1 MPITLK
7 SSALTGDAL
16 RIASS
21 ALLVALKLKDRG
33 THDHVLRVAR
43 VSVLIGRELKLER
56 AELLA
61 LYYGAQL
68 HDIGKICTKDSVL
81 KKEGEL
87 TAIERMHMRAHVIEG
102 TAALAEL
109 EMPVHIVD
117 IVGQHHERFDG
128 HGYPC
133 GLAGAGITLGAR
145 IVAVADAYDA
155 ITNNRCY
162 RAGKGY
168 QAAAAAL
175 TRCSGSQFD
184 PRVVQAFF
192 RIPEE
197 KLPCAGN

>member
-1 MPITLK
+1 MN
-7 SSALTGDAL
+7 ANEL
-16 RIASS
+16 RAATA

-33 THDHVLRVAR
+33 TRDHSVRVAR

-56 AELLA
+56 GALLA

-81 KKEGEL
+81 KKEAAL

-128 HGYPC
+128 YGYPC

-145 IVAVADAYDA
+145 VVAVADAYDA
-155 ITNNRCY
+155 ITNDRCY
-162 RAGKGY
+162 RAGLGY

-197 KLPCAGN
+197 KLQCAGN